1 MKTFKIGDLVVSAWG
16 QLQVLGDDL
25 GVVLGQIE
33 AQVLN
38 CDHFK
43 QDCAVY
49 NVYWFQAGQ
58 TYPVFSH
65 DLTLYERE
73 Q

>member
-1 MKTFKIGDLVVSAWG
+1 MIGDLVKPLWG
-16 QLQVLGDDL
+16 HLDALSSDF
-25 GVVLGQIE
+25 GVITGLIE
-33 AQVLN
+33 NDFSNLI
-38 CDHFK
+38 
-43 QDCAVY
+43 Y
-49 NVYWFQAGQ
+49 NVYWFQAGK